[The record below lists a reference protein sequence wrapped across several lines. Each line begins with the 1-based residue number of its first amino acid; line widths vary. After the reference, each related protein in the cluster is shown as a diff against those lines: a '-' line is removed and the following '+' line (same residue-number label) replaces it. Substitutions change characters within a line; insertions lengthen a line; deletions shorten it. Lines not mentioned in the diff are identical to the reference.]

1 MTTVPREGILQ
12 TWELVC
18 AFDETQ
24 TTAVTKQFLK
34 QQPALSAYLLVCT
47 EELGAEAG
55 RSPVID
61 LTITIWQAMTAAQ
74 GRRLKLVRPNLVDQA
89 EAANARLLEK
99 LELASEFEWEEAV
112 KQLVFGYNQKE
123 LLTFC
128 MEMLMAD
135 DVETP
140 ELAPDRIGLELLW
153 LKTIIDCLD
162 K

>member
-12 TWELVC
+12 AWELVC
-18 AFDETQ
+18 ALDEAQ

-34 QQPALSAYLLVCT
+34 QQPALSVYLLACT

-55 RSPVID
+55 QSPVID

-74 GRRLKLVRPNLVDQA
+74 GRRLKLVRPNLVDEA
-89 EAANARLLEK
+89 EATNAKLLEK